1 MRKITDEMIGDN
13 LEGEVAPFSFKMPT
27 GGEEIRGA
35 PLVYVPNLIQKI
47 IQTLEEQ
54 DSSARLTWHGG
65 FIPENE
71 IWVKL
76 GGDRGGG
83 IFKATFQIV
92 NVPNPNS
99 VLNTCVFCCFMAGD
113 STYNLHVALDRY
125 KLQVNKLQGMRW
137 RDFTVKVFLCGDY
150 DFYGKMYGLSGAS
163 GCYPCLFCTIHK
175 EDMKIPL
182 SVRGYSPTRSLQSI
196 YENYSEY
203 SAAGFP
209 RKDAQFYSNCIS
221 EPIWDI
227 PLDQLQRLQAAKSE
241 LEVAKHSKETTEQL
255 ATYMVLLYGEQS
267 NVVTQYL
274 LQQAEEQRESVDKLI
289 SSIEALCGAM
299 VATALREI
307 PSILS
312 DVMVTATTFRSILA
326 QFGRC
331 HELYDGNY
339 INEYN
344 ASQLGSWFLGELT
357 DDVAATTLKNSG
369 GVNTYAVYKKV
380 QKDDL
385 ILAVWQNEGVGT
397 QVINFI
403 DGSYQIEGQP
413 DVHGDIITAVTCFAN
428 NHNLIPAFDSA
439 VTTQMGLS
447 IDVPPSY
454 GQAEREYFKKK
465 SYSVE
470 FKLQVVSKTE
480 TSSIRAAAREA
491 GVDEKRVREWKKT
504 GNGIGRNDEEA
515 RQDSMQGPKT
525 PFRRWKKGSVPAV
538 QEKLIARRIVQQRAL
553 HVRVLRRDVARFA
566 KDIITNSSFKA
577 SPGWISRFMRRHKF
591 VT

>member
-1 MRKITDEMIGDN
+1 
-13 LEGEVAPFSFKMPT
+13 
-27 GGEEIRGA
+27 
-35 PLVYVPNLIQKI
+35 
-47 IQTLEEQ
+47 
-54 DSSARLTWHGG
+54 
-65 FIPENE
+65 
-71 IWVKL
+71 
-76 GGDRGGG
+76 
-83 IFKATFQIV
+83 
-92 NVPNPNS
+92 
-99 VLNTCVFCCFMAGD
+99 MAGD

-344 ASQLGSWFLGELT
+344 ASQLAAAIPSFMESFRRAFPKATTPIKMHLLEDHALQWANRMHVGFGLLGEQGAESIHAKFNTLLSQYNTMHDKVKKLLYIVKQHFLT
-357 DDVAATTLKNSG
+357 LSTAPHITPP
-369 GVNTYAVYKKV
+369 KKRK
-380 QKDDL
+380 Q
-385 ILAVWQNEGVGT
+385 
-397 QVINFI
+397 
-403 DGSYQIEGQP
+403 
-413 DVHGDIITAVTCFAN
+413 
-428 NHNLIPAFDSA
+428 
-439 VTTQMGLS
+439 
-447 IDVPPSY
+447 
-454 GQAEREYFKKK
+454 
-465 SYSVE
+465 
-470 FKLQVVSKTE
+470 
-480 TSSIRAAAREA
+480 
-491 GVDEKRVREWKKT
+491 
-504 GNGIGRNDEEA
+504 
-515 RQDSMQGPKT
+515 
-525 PFRRWKKGSVPAV
+525 
-538 QEKLIARRIVQQRAL
+538 
-553 HVRVLRRDVARFA
+553 
-566 KDIITNSSFKA
+566 
-577 SPGWISRFMRRHKF
+577 
-591 VT
+591 